1 MKIKYLVLFILIGL
15 YSCKESKEDLFL
27 KNFLDKKDFGNQNG
41 YNKVINDNDLQIL
54 NRTDAINEFVFNTG
68 KKNLFGYKVKLKDD
82 FYLISYMT
90 KYFPLYKPTFKLWNW
105 FDIYLCI
112 YEKNEGVVSKIKL
125 MSSDPILSGF
135 KEINGVYAITS
146 YKSISVY
153 DESKDRI
160 YYRQDSIVTKFKIEN
175 NRFVKMK

>member
-68 KKNLFGYKVKLKDD
+68 KKICL
-82 FYLISYMT
+82 
-90 KYFPLYKPTFKLWNW
+90 
-105 FDIYLCI
+105 
-112 YEKNEGVVSKIKL
+112 
-125 MSSDPILSGF
+125 
-135 KEINGVYAITS
+135 
-146 YKSISVY
+146 
-153 DESKDRI
+153 
-160 YYRQDSIVTKFKIEN
+160 VTK
-175 NRFVKMK
+175 